1 MSDLDIINSLSSE
14 PVRPLNHVSIE
25 EIITSV
31 PCMTIDSPATY
42 ALYIHYNKEHLE
54 EAEVEKV
61 NTLILRLQT
70 ERSLTMKR
78 NIEYMD
84 RDLSGGVASPND
96 AQ

>member
-14 PVRPLNHVSIE
+14 PVRPPDHVSIE

-31 PCMTIDSPATY
+31 PCMAIDTPATY

-61 NTLILRLQT
+61 NALILKLQT
-70 ERSLTMKR
+70 ERSLMMRR
-78 NIEYMD
+78 NIKYME
-84 RDLSGGVASPND
+84 RDLSGN
-96 AQ
+96 